1 MYRRFHVTNIDNCLY
16 RHLLTRKQLFSGV
29 GWSAGRS
36 HPPIASGSGGSA
48 SSVRIGAINVRVVI
62 GALNQISADVLAH
75 CAPKDLQLSSGAL
88 SRVLLNDAGPGLQHE
103 LSSVAR
109 NGIDYGS
116 VVTTQGHN
124 LKCKY
129 VLHGSLPKWGTS
141 SPDPLKCLEQ
151 FVSGCLETANF
162 NSMRSIAFPTLGI
175 GALGYPTKA
184 AVQGMVQSI
193 KRFAHKHQ
201 AFLTDI
207 SIVVF
212 SGSGDCATVQYVDV
226 IVNSVGQDLA
236 MTSGSCSAIVAA
248 AGPNLAKELLQNNTS
263 LPYGKVAVTKGY
275 NLKCAE
281 VFHGALLPWYSKGA
295 GNTNQPDIVLEEFVY
310 KCLEKAMSKGHK
322 TIAFPALGAGN
333 LKFPLNVAAACMV
346 AGIVKFSKKYSIA
359 EVRIVLYGGSP
370 DLRQLEKEY
379 KDEISHPGRK
389 VNPVGHPVPHKQ
401 SHQNA
406 EPLRGSQDWFS
417 WKYRE
422 ELRTPKY
429 WTKYTY
435 RNTLKDWNLDVRTH
449 FHSLQPVDQVVS
461 NSIAAAL
468 KSTMGM
474 KTIKSIQRVE
484 NVDLFQKYAE
494 ECQRLFRKAYVE
506 GNFVPL
512 DKIKSSQGPV
522 KVMKRLDP
530 SMTQHTYP
538 EINEYYF
545 FHGTNAQHVDAI
557 CSQGLDSR
565 LANSGRLGSGVYG
578 AEVASKS
585 ASYVGP
591 NSKGECPMFLI
602 RMCLGDVYLTGQGG
616 AFKRPP
622 NKTNSSKG
630 GGTQQDLYDSVVAN
644 GGSFSDREFVVYDRN
659 QAYPEYLI
667 WYNSANN
674 SSEVMDD
681 VTVTFWF
688 STLVSTFVTLSIKK
702 LLVSFIDFAKA
713 WSENATGKVVD
724 FLINEGGK
732 IDDTLPQPYADEM
745 RGLAEATGIPL
756 GEIVLYN
763 IFYELFT
770 VCTSIVAEDPSG
782 KLFHV
787 RNLDFGLFLGWDVKT
802 KTWEI
807 TDALRPT
814 VVNLDFQKGG
824 KTVFKSVNFAGYIGI
839 LTAVKPGM
847 FTLTMNERF
856 NMDGGY
862 IGVLEWILGIR
873 TGKWMG
879 FLTRETM
886 EKAGSYQEAVA
897 LLSQTEMLAPA
908 YFIVGGNKSGE
919 GCVITRSREKAI
931 DVWRMD
937 QANNWYILETNYD
950 HWENPLFLDD
960 RRTPAHKCMQKTT
973 SKNVSIK
980 GLFNVLSS
988 KPVLNKLTTYSALM
1002 QVNSGHLESWL
1013 QYCPDPCQPF

>member
-1 MYRRFHVTNIDNCLY
+1 MLGFDSSDSSSEYEDTDEESSSEESDGLGEATYLTSKHSVGTSFQIGQTTVNIVAGDIVHQPVDVIVNSANPNLDLTQGRASSSLLAAAGSRIQRECQQNYPRGLRPGEIAVTSGGNLRCTAIY
-16 RHLLTRKQLFSGV
+16 HGVLTRYSSQRDEKLLSDLVSECLDQADTDGYHSIAFPPFGTGYLSYPTPRVADIMLECIEDFTSRTLTTVYIVIYSQESSCFQDFLNAASKCSSSAPLQSV
-29 GWSAGRS
+29 GWSASSS
-36 HPPIASGSGGSA
+36 HPPIASGSGGGA

-212 SGSGDCATVQYVDV
+212 SGSGDCATVQYELSKELGISMGASVNQGSISHYPPPSSSSQGTSRTVAGGSINRIPVNVVVGSLSNQNVDV

-281 VFHGALLPWYSKGA
+281 VFHGALLSWYSKGA
-295 GNTNQPDIVLEEFVY
+295 GSTNQPDIVLEEFVY

-401 SHQNA
+401 SHQYA

-585 ASYVGP
+585 AGYVGP

-667 WYNSANN
+667 WY
-674 SSEVMDD
+674 
-681 VTVTFWF
+681 
-688 STLVSTFVTLSIKK
+688 K
-702 LLVSFIDFAKA
+702 
-713 WSENATGKVVD
+713 
-724 FLINEGGK
+724 
-732 IDDTLPQPYADEM
+732 
-745 RGLAEATGIPL
+745 
-756 GEIVLYN
+756 
-763 IFYELFT
+763 
-770 VCTSIVAEDPSG
+770 
-782 KLFHV
+782 
-787 RNLDFGLFLGWDVKT
+787 
-802 KTWEI
+802 
-807 TDALRPT
+807 
-814 VVNLDFQKGG
+814 
-824 KTVFKSVNFAGYIGI
+824 
-839 LTAVKPGM
+839 
-847 FTLTMNERF
+847 
-856 NMDGGY
+856 
-862 IGVLEWILGIR
+862 
-873 TGKWMG
+873 
-879 FLTRETM
+879 
-886 EKAGSYQEAVA
+886 
-897 LLSQTEMLAPA
+897 
-908 YFIVGGNKSGE
+908 
-919 GCVITRSREKAI
+919 
-931 DVWRMD
+931 
-937 QANNWYILETNYD
+937 
-950 HWENPLFLDD
+950 
-960 RRTPAHKCMQKTT
+960 
-973 SKNVSIK
+973 
-980 GLFNVLSS
+980 
-988 KPVLNKLTTYSALM
+988 
-1002 QVNSGHLESWL
+1002 
-1013 QYCPDPCQPF
+1013 

>member
-1 MYRRFHVTNIDNCLY
+1 M
-16 RHLLTRKQLFSGV
+16 
-29 GWSAGRS
+29 
-36 HPPIASGSGGSA
+36 
-48 SSVRIGAINVRVVI
+48 
-62 GALNQISADVLAH
+62 VLS
-75 CAPKDLQLSSGAL
+75 L
-88 SRVLLNDAGPGLQHE
+88 
-103 LSSVAR
+103 
-109 NGIDYGS
+109 S
-116 VVTTQGHN
+116 VVFWVGN
-124 LKCKY
+124 C
-129 VLHGSLPKWGTS
+129 
-141 SPDPLKCLEQ
+141 Q
-151 FVSGCLETANF
+151 FPPFNET
-162 NSMRSIAFPTLGI
+162 
-175 GALGYPTKA
+175 
-184 AVQGMVQSI
+184 
-193 KRFAHKHQ
+193 
-201 AFLTDI
+201 
-207 SIVVF
+207 
-212 SGSGDCATVQYVDV
+212 C
-226 IVNSVGQDLA
+226 
-236 MTSGSCSAIVAA
+236 
-248 AGPNLAKELLQNNTS
+248 
-263 LPYGKVAVTKGY
+263 
-275 NLKCAE
+275 
-281 VFHGALLPWYSKGA
+281 
-295 GNTNQPDIVLEEFVY
+295 
-310 KCLEKAMSKGHK
+310 
-322 TIAFPALGAGN
+322 
-333 LKFPLNVAAACMV
+333 
-346 AGIVKFSKKYSIA
+346 
-359 EVRIVLYGGSP
+359 
-370 DLRQLEKEY
+370 
-379 KDEISHPGRK
+379 
-389 VNPVGHPVPHKQ
+389 
-401 SHQNA
+401 
-406 EPLRGSQDWFS
+406 
-417 WKYRE
+417 
-422 ELRTPKY
+422 
-429 WTKYTY
+429 
-435 RNTLKDWNLDVRTH
+435 
-449 FHSLQPVDQVVS
+449 VS
-461 NSIAAAL
+461 N
-468 KSTMGM
+468 
-474 KTIKSIQRVE
+474 
-484 NVDLFQKYAE
+484 
-494 ECQRLFRKAYVE
+494 AY
-506 GNFVPL
+506 
-512 DKIKSSQGPV
+512 
-522 KVMKRLDP
+522 
-530 SMTQHTYP
+530 
-538 EINEYYF
+538 
-545 FHGTNAQHVDAI
+545 
-557 CSQGLDSR
+557 
-565 LANSGRLGSGVYG
+565 
-578 AEVASKS
+578 
-585 ASYVGP
+585 
-591 NSKGECPMFLI
+591 
-602 RMCLGDVYLTGQGG
+602 
-616 AFKRPP
+616 PP
-622 NKTNSSKG
+622 NKTNAVPWYTINLDLPPKQRW
-630 GGTQQDLYDSVVAN
+630 TQVGQEKKA
-644 GGSFSDREFVVYDRN
+644 G
-659 QAYPEYLI
+659 
-667 WYNSANN
+667 
-674 SSEVMDD
+674 
-681 VTVTFWF
+681 
-688 STLVSTFVTLSIKK
+688 IKK

-732 IDDTLPQPYADEM
+732 IDDTLPEPYADEM

-897 LLSQTEMLAPA
+897 MLSQTEMLAPA